1 MKSLKVP
8 TLGIV
13 LAVVLAAC
21 GGAGDGAASGTSPG
35 QPAPATSGATGRS
48 CDSVALLT
56 QNHPW
61 TRALEP
67 YFGEFEA
74 ETGLTLEVVAFAE
87 EQARD
92 RMLLALESGS
102 SEFDVF
108 MSLKSREGLLFAN
121 SGHYAD
127 LSAYA
132 AAEGA
137 EYAFEDFA
145 SGPLAGET
153 INGMLVG
160 IPIIVEGPVM
170 FYRRDLFEEYGIAVP
185 NTIEDLIAA
194 AATIAQ
200 RSGGSITPVTLR
212 GRPPALPY
220 TFGPFFQGQG
230 IRWLD
235 SNGNLNFN
243 TPQAVKAIEQYGI
256 LGREYGPEGVGNF
269 SFTESSQL
277 FAAGQAAIQIESSN
291 ELSSLI
297 DPALSTV
304 ANVVGV
310 APIPGA
316 AGQRRVPTVLAWG
329 ISMSAY
335 SERKDCAWEF
345 IRWATTPEMQL
356 RLALK
361 GIASPRTST
370 AATTEY
376 QATLD
381 SETRRQW
388 QETLSI
394 VIAEGSS
401 DVAPPGAA
409 QPEIRQLMGEAI
421 SAVMLGQI
429 TAEEAARQIQ
439 AGLPAIMAD

>member
-1 MKSLKVP
+1 MKSIKA
-8 TLGIV
+8 
-13 LAVVLAAC
+13 LAAGAALALVLAAC
-21 GGAGDGAASGTSPG
+21 GGDDGSAGGSSGG
-35 QPAPATSGATGRS
+35 SGAGET

-67 YFGEFEA
+67 YFPEFEE

-108 MSLKSREGLLFAN
+108 MSLKSREGLLFTNA
-121 SGHYAD
+121 GHYAD

-132 AAEGA
+132 AAEGP
-137 EYAFEDFA
+137 EYAFDDFA
-145 SGPLAGET
+145 AGPLAGET
-153 INGMLVG
+153 INGILTG

-170 FYRRDLFEEYGIAVP
+170 FYRRDLFEEYGISVP
-185 NTIEDLIAA
+185 ETIEDLIAA
-194 AATIAQ
+194 AATIAD

-230 IRWLD
+230 IQWLD
-235 SNGNLNFN
+235 SDGNLNFD
-243 TPQAVKAIEQYGI
+243 TPEAIKAIDQYAT

-277 FAAGQAAIQIESSN
+277 FAAGQAAIEIESSN
-291 ELSSLI
+291 ELSSVI
-297 DPALSTV
+297 DPASSTV
-304 ANVVGV
+304 ADVVGV

-316 AGQRRVPTVLAWG
+316 AGQARVPTVLAWG

-356 RLALK
+356 RLALA

-370 AATTEY
+370 AATPEY

-388 QETLSI
+388 QDTLSV

-409 QPEIRQLMGEAI
+409 QPEIRQLMGDAI
-421 SAVMLGQI
+421 SAVMLGQL
-429 TAEEAARQIQ
+429 TAEQAAQQIQ
-439 AGLPAIMAD
+439 AELPAILEN